1 MTTVVK
7 DNLGKRRNRHDS
19 YGLYYVSNLSVIDMS
34 SQGGN
39 RVCGRQLVFDVLM
52 LNTND
57 ELEYTQVIADCNQHY
72 SRVLKAYW
80 DIDSLDE
87 VKSKFNP
94 RFVRGHRIN
103 GRNRLVLILPDRAT
117 KLANTVLLRHNMTP
131 V

>member
-1 MTTVVK
+1 MTAVK
-7 DNLGKRRNRHDS
+7 SSLGKHRNKYES
-19 YGLYYVSNLSVIDMS
+19 YGLYYVSSLSVIDRCS
-34 SQGGN
+34 RDGN
-39 RVCGRQLVFDVLM
+39 HVYGKQLVFDVLM

-57 ELEYTQVIADCNQHY
+57 ELERTQVIAECNQHY

-80 DIDSLDE
+80 NIDSLDE
-87 VKSKFNP
+87 VESKFSP

-117 KLANTVLLRHNMTP
+117 KLANTVLLRHNMTS